1 MARKPSETT
10 KSPSRPPAKQGKR
23 QQNMEQRRQQIFS
36 GALSCFEK
44 NGYYK
49 TTVND
54 IANAAGV
61 SAGSVYQYFL
71 DKQDLMFQVILDIL
85 EAYNRDLPK
94 ALADVTDP
102 LERLQA
108 AAISY
113 FRVVNN
119 RISASLFSY
128 RESKS
133 LNREQKA
140 TLKSKELQT
149 NSILLSCIDECIKE
163 GYVRDIHPEMQTYWI
178 VTAAHAWC
186 LKNWRLREITSFE
199 EYTTLTLQNI
209 LNGMLTEAGQNHL
222 KSHNLLEKAF

>member
-71 DKQDLMFQVILDIL
+71 DKQ
-85 EAYNRDLPK
+85 DLPK

>member
-61 SAGSVYQYFL
+61 SAGSVYQYF
-71 DKQDLMFQVILDIL
+71 
-85 EAYNRDLPK
+85 LPK